1 MYDFLRGRVARIDGA
16 SCALDVC
23 GVGYSLVCTPRT
35 AAGLSVDSEVELLTH
50 MQASKEGAPVLY
62 GFKDTVERSLFRLL
76 IGVSGVGPAS
86 ALALLTTLAPGEL
99 ASAVAR
105 GDEQALTAA
114 KGIGKKA
121 AGRIVVDLKERMA
134 SPETDLPTDILPAGP
149 RRDAV
154 SALMALGYTPAG
166 ATQAVE
172 QLLSE
177 TPDAPLEEIV
187 RRALA
192 GASA

>member
-1 MYDFLRGRVARIDGA
+1 MDVA
-16 SCALDVC
+16 

-35 AAGLSVDSEVELLTH
+35 TAGLAVGAETELLVH
-50 MQASKEGAPVLY
+50 MQTSNEGVPVLY

-76 IGVSGVGPAS
+76 IGVSGVGPTS
-86 ALALLTTLAPGEL
+86 ALALLTTLEPGEL

-121 AGRIVVDLKERMA
+121 AGRIVVDLKELMA
-134 SPETDLPTDILPAGP
+134 APGANLPTDVLPAGP

-154 SALMALGYTPAG
+154 SALLALGYTPAG
-166 ATQAVE
+166 AQQLVE
-172 QLLSE
+172 QLLRE